1 MLSPHLS
8 QRLGQRQ
15 RLLQTPSMRL
25 TMRILAVQASDL
37 RRLISKN
44 VDENP
49 YLDARLPDWKS
60 STAGGGELDGFAEDA
75 LRGQSLS
82 AHVIAQ
88 IGQIFRVGDDR
99 YLAMQLAQ
107 YLSPYGWLDPE
118 SEDAVKSLGFQRRFE
133 DEVPARVLAM
143 LQTMSPAGLFA
154 RDLKECLT
162 LQLADRD
169 ALDDDCRNVLNH
181 LDAVA
186 EGVEVLS
193 ARTGLDESSI
203 KRALKEIRRCNPKP
217 GSAFQYD
224 EGDIFTPDLMMEVG
238 DQGIVVTV
246 NQDSLPTVAI
256 KEGMAVDD
264 EASVLLLTEAKKQ
277 VSVLNS
283 AIQNRAEMMLRAGS
297 LLAQQQQDF
306 LIKGEAYIKPMTMSE
321 LADQME
327 CHKSTVSRLV
337 ADKLVQTP
345 HGIMALSEFFATGL
359 KQPHG
364 QVVAGRAIK
373 ARILAMQGAQDLT
386 DAEIA
391 KTLEE
396 EGIVIARRT
405 VNKYRQTRKIT

>member
-1 MLSPHLS
+1 MLSPRLS

-25 TMRILAVQASDL
+25 SMRIMAIQASDL
-37 RRLISKN
+37 RRYISKA
-44 VDENP
+44 VDDNP

-60 STAGGGELDGFAEDA
+60 SSAGGTELDGFAEDA

-88 IGQIFRVGDDR
+88 ISQMFRVGDDR

-118 SEDAVKSLGFQRRFE
+118 SEDAVKSLGFVEGLKMKFQR
-133 DEVPARVLAM
+133 VCW
-143 LQTMSPAGLFA
+143 QTSDYGPAGLFA

-169 ALDDDCRNVLNH
+169 ALDDDCLNVLNH

-186 EGVEVLS
+186 EGIEVLS

-203 KRALKEIRRCNPKP
+203 KRALTEIRRCNPKP

-224 EGDIFTPDLMMEVG
+224 EGDIFTPDLMMEVS
-238 DQGIVVTV
+238 DQGINVTV
-246 NQDSLPTVAI
+246 NQDSLPTVSI
-256 KEGMAVDD
+256 KEDMAADD
-264 EASVLLLTEAKKQ
+264 EAGVLLLAEAKKQ
-277 VSVLNS
+277 VSALNS

-297 LLAQQQQDF
+297 LLAQHQQDF

-345 HGIMALSEFFATGL
+345 RGMMALSQFFATGL
-359 KQPHG
+359 NQPHG
-364 QVVAGRAIK
+364 QIVAGRAVK
-373 ARILAMQGAQDLT
+373 AKIFAMQDAQDLT
-386 DAEIA
+386 DAEIV
-391 KTLEE
+391 KMLEE

>member
-1 MLSPHLS
+1 MLSPRLS

-15 RLLQTPSMRL
+15 KLLQTPSMRL
-25 TMRILAVQASDL
+25 SMRIMAIQASDL
-37 RRLISKN
+37 RRYIAKA
-44 VDENP
+44 VDDNP

-60 STAGGGELDGFAEDA
+60 SSAGGTELDGFAEDA

-88 IGQIFRVGDDR
+88 IGQLFGDGDDR

-118 SEDAVKSLGFQRRFE
+118 SEDAVKALGFVEGFK
-133 DEVPARVLAM
+133 DEAPARVLAE
-143 LQTMSPAGLFA
+143 LQTMDPVGLFA

-169 ALDDDCRNVLNH
+169 VLDDDCLNVLNH
-181 LDAVA
+181 LDAAV
-186 EGVEVLS
+186 EGIEVLS
-193 ARTGLDESSI
+193 AQTGLDESSI
-203 KRALKEIRRCNPKP
+203 KRALTEIRRCNPKP

-224 EGDIFTPDLMMEVG
+224 EGDIFTPDLMMEVS
-238 DQGIVVTV
+238 DQGVNVTV
-246 NQDSLPTVAI
+246 NQDSLPTVSI
-256 KEGMAVDD
+256 KEDITADD
-264 EASVLLLTEAKKQ
+264 EAGVLLLAEAKKQ
-277 VSVLNS
+277 VSALNS
-283 AIQNRAEMMLRAGS
+283 AIQNRAEMMLKAGS
-297 LLAQQQQDF
+297 LLAKHQQDF
-306 LIKGEAYIKPMTMSE
+306 LIKGEAYIKPLTMLE

-345 HGIMALSEFFATGL
+345 RGMMALSQFFATGL
-359 KQPHG
+359 NQPHG
-364 QVVAGRAIK
+364 QIVAGRAVK
-373 ARILAMQGAQDLT
+373 AKIFAMQDAQDLT
-386 DAEIA
+386 DAEIV
-391 KTLEE
+391 KMLEE